1 MLQRPMVAAD
11 FIKPGVIYG
20 YRTKGDYGEYSEGQG
35 NVYYFG
41 RSKQKD
47 MLDFACAGEA
57 VHEQQRELLRKK
69 CSRSG
74 LNAPSR
80 ILLWVRVCDIEKVW
94 DELRRALRTPYAP
107 FSNDRPSEPEPPT
120 SITNHLMLGDNFY
133 TVEGLGP
140 NDFGIWIRAV
150 VDKIVES
157 PARVVDSLR
166 AAAAVRV
173 FRILIEV

>member
-47 MLDFACAGEA
+47 VLDLACVGEA
-57 VHEQQRELLRKK
+57 LQEQQCELLKKK

-80 ILLWVRVCDIEKVW
+80 ILR
-94 DELRRALRTPYAP
+94 RRAKGKNGGGRRMDPRP
-107 FSNDRPSEPEPPT
+107 FAAIKSE
-120 SITNHLMLGDNFY
+120 L
-133 TVEGLGP
+133 GLG
-140 NDFGIWIRAV
+140 G
-150 VDKIVES
+150 E
-157 PARVVDSLR
+157 
-166 AAAAVRV
+166 
-173 FRILIEV
+173 RIAK